1 MELEKLYFQ
10 KTIRKKVMKVN
21 GKRGKCMG
29 KGYLFG
35 KTDQFMMESIIKIKK
50 KDLENLFIHLVKF
63 MKGIGR
69 KENSMALALCLIK
82 LELSRKEGFG
92 RQAIWKKPFQMKNGK
107 NKILFMK
114 ININLHQLIF

>member
-69 KENSMALALCLIK
+69 KESSICTIK
-82 LELSRKEGFG
+82 LELSRKEDFG

-114 ININLHQLIF
+114 IDINLHQLIF